1 MVAQLL
7 YKCLVAQ
14 MGAGMLL
21 LQRNSKNEPWRR
33 PDDDGG
39 WRKRVVLTLN
49 GHLQT
54 PVLHFPV
61 HLQGSNVPW
70 TGVIS
75 VRSWAPLEV
84 FRITF
89 HLVLV
94 TDHKSFF
101 VSILFCF
108 ELTDV
113 TVHIASSV

>member
-1 MVAQLL
+1 
-7 YKCLVAQ
+7 
-14 MGAGMLL
+14 MGVGMLL
-21 LQRNSKNEPWRR
+21 LQRNSKNGPWRR

-39 WRKRVVLTLN
+39 WRKRVVLTHN
-49 GHLQT
+49 GHFET

-70 TGVIS
+70 AGVIS
-75 VRSWAPLEV
+75 ARSCAPLEV

-89 HLVLV
+89 HLVLL

-101 VSILFCF
+101 VSFLFCF

-113 TVHIASSV
+113 TVHIASSA